1 MTGGNAVKAAKR
13 EKLRGYDNFAFDLYG
28 TLIRM
33 KTDEEGLA
41 FWAKFAEVY
50 AVYGA
55 DYTAAGLRAKYKRL
69 TREEEK
75 KLIERTGCKIPE
87 IKLETVF
94 LRLLTEAESTH
105 PVSREPDIDS
115 TVYHLSNA
123 FRYLSRER
131 MKLYPYVPEL
141 LSLLREQGKKVYML
155 SNAQAVFTVPEMEQP
170 GLPPY
175 FDDIFLSS
183 DIGMKKPE
191 ATFFE
196 RLIAKHSLDRGR
208 TAMVGNDYDADMGI
222 ALACGTGGV
231 HINSD
236 KLTAG
241 EKAAKRAAL
250 AKKYHADAAVITDT
264 ASIKELYELMK

>member
-1 MTGGNAVKAAKR
+1 MTDYSVTRAAKR
-13 EKLRGYDNFAFDLYG
+13 EKLLGYDSFAFDLYG
-28 TLIRM
+28 TLIQM
-33 KTDEEGLA
+33 ATDEEGLG

-55 DYTAAGLRAKYKRL
+55 DYTAGGLRAKYKRL
-69 TREEEK
+69 TREEER

-94 LRLLTEAESTH
+94 LRLLTEAEKTH
-105 PVSREPDIDS
+105 PVAHKADIDS
-115 TVYHLSNA
+115 TAYHLSNA
-123 FRYLSRER
+123 FRYLSRKK

-141 LSLLREQGKKVYML
+141 LTLLREQGKKVYML
-155 SNAQAVFTVPEMEQP
+155 SNAQAVFTVPEIEQL

-191 ATFFE
+191 NTFFE
-196 RLIAKHSLDRGR
+196 RLIAKHSLERGK
-208 TAMVGNDYDADMGI
+208 TVMVGNDYEADMGI

-236 KLTAG
+236 KLTARD
-241 EKAAKRAAL
+241 KAAKRAAL
-250 AKKYHADAAVITDT
+250 AGKYRTGTENITDA
-264 ASIKELYELMK
+264 ASIKELYELLK

>member
-1 MTGGNAVKAAKR
+1 MKNDIKAEKR

-28 TLIRM
+28 TLIQM
-33 KTDEEGLA
+33 KTDEESLA

-55 DYTAAGLRAKYKRL
+55 DYTASGLRAKYKRL

-75 KLIERTGCKIPE
+75 KLIARTGCEIPE

-94 LRLLTEAESTH
+94 LRLLTEAEKTHSTAH
-105 PVSREPDIDS
+105 KADIDS
-115 TVYHLSNA
+115 TAYHLSNA
-123 FRYLSRER
+123 FRYLSREK

-141 LSLLREQGKKVYML
+141 LSLLHEQGKKVYML
-155 SNAQAVFTVPEMEQP
+155 SNAQAVFTVPEIEQL
-170 GLPPY
+170 GLPQY

-191 ATFFE
+191 AAFFE

-236 KLTAG
+236 RLTPRD
-241 EKAAKRAAL
+241 KAEKRAMIAG
-250 AKKYHADAAVITDT
+250 KYRTGTENITDV
-264 ASIKELYELMK
+264 ASIKELYELIL